1 MDTLNQILFIGICF
15 FILLRFYWL
24 ALRNT
29 PWKGLLSALACILY
43 IFCLYGSALMQVAGL
58 SSTKLLGPHI
68 LPPAQAYELGGL
80 AGKWAIELCVILLG
94 EVMAGFLVPQRNPL
108 ISQRSISRASGEFN
122 FVMRNAALA
131 LIVVG
136 SISTLAFHSDLSS
149 RADGGQGV
157 VTILKTCLAV
167 GLCVFAFHNFFN
179 QRIYYLVSACGMILL
194 VTGAVRSPVLS
205 VALAFF
211 AGKIAR
217 GEVTAAMLMRYAVY
231 GLVLAVVGGAMSN
244 FRGDVVSGRG
254 ADLYTAFAES
264 IENPFTAVYGGGI
277 DTLDGYRLAQFVQ
290 PNEPARPA
298 NILVAITT
306 FVPRALWPD
315 KPKDLSLDITNRYL
329 RWDQGGIFLSLVGYL
344 SIAFGGYI
352 QALLALFILMT
363 GLCGLY
369 RKVFATFYG
378 FIVLLMTFRLFLG
391 GSPFDI
397 YFCLVYLLIYTL
409 AQIPFKLI
417 WVGYSR
423 KTYSDGWPV

>member
-254 ADLYTAFAES
+254 LIFIPRLRSRSKTLLPPYMGEVS
-264 IENPFTAVYGGGI
+264 I
-277 DTLDGYRLAQFVQ
+277 RLMAIAWH
-290 PNEPARPA
+290 NSSSLTNR
-298 NILVAITT
+298 LVLRI
-306 FVPRALWPD
+306 FLWPSRL
-315 KPKDLSLDITNRYL
+315 LSLA
-329 RWDQGGIFLSLVGYL
+329 LSGPT
-344 SIAFGGYI
+344 SQRI
-352 QALLALFILMT
+352 
-363 GLCGLY
+363 
-369 RKVFATFYG
+369 
-378 FIVLLMTFRLFLG
+378 
-391 GSPFDI
+391 
-397 YFCLVYLLIYTL
+397 
-409 AQIPFKLI
+409 
-417 WVGYSR
+417 
-423 KTYSDGWPV
+423 

>member
-1 MDTLNQILFIGICF
+1 
-15 FILLRFYWL
+15 
-24 ALRNT
+24 
-29 PWKGLLSALACILY
+29 
-43 IFCLYGSALMQVAGL
+43 MQVAGL

-80 AGKWAIELCVILLG
+80 AGKWAVELCVILLG
-94 EVMAGFLVPQRNPL
+94 EVIAGFLVPHCKPA
-108 ISQRSISRASGEFN
+108 ISQLSFSKAPGEFN
-122 FVMRNAALA
+122 FVARNTALA

-167 GLCVFAFHNFFN
+167 GLCVFAFNNFFN
-179 QRIYYLVSACGMILL
+179 QRVYYLVCACGMILL
-194 VTGAVRSPVLS
+194 VIGAVRSPVLS

-217 GEVTAAMLMRYAVY
+217 REITSAILMRYSIY
-231 GLVLAVVGGAMSN
+231 GLVLAIAGGAMSN

-290 PNEPARPA
+290 PNEPAHPE

-306 FVPRALWPD
+306 FVPRALWPN
-315 KPKDLSLDITNRYL
+315 KPQDLSVDITNRYL

-344 SIAFGGYI
+344 SIAFGGYV
-352 QALLALFILMT
+352 QALFALLILMA
-363 GLCGLY
+363 GLCGIY
-369 RKVFATFYG
+369 RTTYANFYG
-378 FIVLLMTFRLFLG
+378 FTILLMTFRLFLG

-397 YFCLVYLLIYTL
+397 YFCLVYMLIYTL
-409 AQIPFKLI
+409 AKIPFKLM
-417 WVGYSR
+417 WAGYFR
-423 KTYSDGWPV
+423 RTYSVGRRA